1 MSKFAPV
8 WRSLEDQVASG
19 WAPGIAAG
27 VRHQGETEY
36 FATGSLAFGSSEPM
50 RTDTRFRIASLS
62 KPVGAVVALS
72 MVEDGLFGLDDPVAE
87 WLPEIAE
94 PRVLVAPDAPVDQT
108 VAAERPITVR
118 HLLTMTLG
126 LGAFFTE
133 VPVAKEFAAVG
144 NGPMPQ
150 PFSADEYMARLAAV
164 PLAYQPGTRWMYH
177 TGIDVLSVLI
187 GRVAGAP
194 LHAVLKERVTDPLGL
209 AATSFQAD
217 GAKLPTSYRPT
228 ADGVEVFE
236 EYDRGF
242 TEPPRFESFG
252 GGLVSTVEDYLTF
265 LGALADDRLISR
277 ESHEELTR
285 DQLTAEQR
293 AGTTEMAGPAWSW
306 GLGVGVDTAVTE
318 PWTAVGRYGWTG
330 GAGTSAYTDPSRD
343 LIGVVMSQR
352 FMAGPTEG
360 FGYFWGPLAQVIRD
374 GNNQGRS
381 LESDRP

>member
-8 WRSLEDQVASG
+8 WRSLEDQVAAG
-19 WAPGIAAG
+19 WAPGIVAG
-27 VRHQGETEY
+27 VRHEGETEY

-50 RTDTRFRIASLS
+50 RTGTRFRLASLS

-94 PRVLVAPDAPVDQT
+94 PRVLVSPDAEVDQT
-108 VAAERPITVR
+108 VPADRPITVR

-150 PFSADEYMARLAAV
+150 AFSADEYMARLAAV

-209 AATSFQAD
+209 TATSFQAD
-217 GAKLPTSYRPT
+217 GADLPTSYRPT
-228 ADGVEVFE
+228 ADGVEVFV
-236 EYDRGF
+236 EYDEGF
-242 TEPPRFESFG
+242 AEPPQFESFG

-265 LGALADDRLISR
+265 LSALADDRLISR
-277 ESHEELTR
+277 ESREELTR
-285 DQLTAEQR
+285 NQLTAEQR

-306 GLGVGVDTAVTE
+306 GLGVAVDTAVTE
-318 PWTAVGRYGWTG
+318 PWTAIGRYGWTG

-343 LIGVVMSQR
+343 LIGVVLSQR
-352 FMAGPTEG
+352 FMAGPTEN
-360 FGYFWGPLAQVIRD
+360 FGYFWGPLATVV
-374 GNNQGRS
+374 
-381 LESDRP
+381 